1 MFRHLY
7 FTVLYF
13 LCGFQPLVRVVIP
26 NSFLAQ
32 LSYGADMIVSV
43 VLLLALLVAAAGL
56 AQFTLKRKRPL
67 WFYRVA
73 YAVGLFWVGYQLV
86 KRVGVPILGALPDL
100 LQLILGPVVLLSAL
114 IGILALADLLARR
127 T

>member
-1 MFRHLY
+1 MLRHLY

-13 LCGFQPLVRVVIP
+13 LCGFQLLYRVVIP
-26 NSFLAQ
+26 DSFLSR
-32 LSYGADMIVSV
+32 LSYGADIAVSI

-67 WFYRVA
+67 WFYRAA
-73 YAVGLFWVGYQLV
+73 YALGLFWFGYQLLDRLGGLV
-86 KRVGVPILGALPDL
+86 FGALPGT
-100 LQLILGPVVLLSAL
+100 LQLILGPLVLLLAL

>member
-1 MFRHLY
+1 MLWHLY

-13 LCGFQPLVRVVIP
+13 LCGFQLLFRVCIP
-26 NSFLAQ
+26 VSVLSQ
-32 LSYGADMIVSV
+32 LSYGADMVVSIV
-43 VLLLALLVAAAGL
+43 LIFALLVAAAGL

-67 WFYRVA
+67 WFFRAA
-73 YAVGLFWVGYQLV
+73 YALGLFWVGHQLF
-86 KRVGVPILGALPDL
+86 KRLGGLVFGVLPDI

-114 IGILALADLLARR
+114 IGILALSDLLARR